1 MSLISNHKYWYHLLY
16 EKLSEY
22 EKNNKDGSHDIHHF
36 LRVSRKAFS
45 IYENTGIQNDEFDK
59 VVITCA
65 ALLHDIV
72 NIPKDDPNRCN
83 ASKLSAE
90 FAETILRSIS
100 FPQHLFGRVKHA
112 IEAHSYSA
120 RIKTETIEAK
130 CVQDAD
136 RLESLGAL
144 GIIRAF
150 YVGYL
155 CNREPYCKT
164 DILAKNRE
172 LDDTQY
178 TLDHFMIKI
187 IKLPDLM
194 NTEFAKKIAIEYFQ
208 FIVDFMNRVDR
219 QEKGA
224 LTIINDIIDCAILK
238 EKLVG
243 NGNNCLYVIMRDK
256 LEFMRDEYYTC
267 FYNQF
272 KDEVCDI

>member
-1 MSLISNHKYWYHLLY
+1 MALINNHEYWYVLVH
-16 EKLSEY
+16 EKLSGY

-36 LRVSRKAFS
+36 GRVARKALL
-45 IYENTGIQNDEFDK
+45 IYDKTGIKNDEFDR

-65 ALLHDIV
+65 ALLHDVV
-72 NIPKDDPNRCN
+72 NIPKDDPDRSQ
-83 ASKLSAE
+83 ASKLSADY
-90 FAETILRSIS
+90 AETILNSIS
-100 FPQHLFGRVKHA
+100 FPKQLLGRVKHA

-120 RIKTETIEAK
+120 GIKPTTIEAK

-150 YVGYL
+150 YVGYM
-155 CNREPYCKT
+155 CNRENYCKD
-164 DILAKNRE
+164 DILAKNRQ
-172 LDDTQY
+172 LDDTIY
-178 TLDHFMIKI
+178 TLDHFNIKI
-187 IKLPDLM
+187 IKLPGLM
-194 NTEFAKKIAIEYFQ
+194 NTEFAKEIAIKHFQ
-208 FIVDFMNRVDR
+208 FILDFMNRVDR

-224 LTIINDIIDCAILK
+224 LQIIDDIIDCAILK

-243 NGNNCLYVIMRDK
+243 NGNNCLYIIMRDK
-256 LEFMRDEYYTC
+256 LEFMRDDYYTC